1 MMNRKQKRAMKKQ
14 LGAEAQEKMSRQVT
28 QFGKLPESCTACE
41 KEFDKKDKDMVKSWS
56 VVVKQEIVRLFC
68 PDCIK
73 KTQEI
78 VNERRSSFDPG
89 P

>member
-14 LGAEAQEKMSRQVT
+14 IGAEAQEKMSRQVA

-41 KEFDKKDKDMVKSWS
+41 KEFDKKNKDMVKSWS

-78 VNERRSSFDPG
+78 VNERRSSFNPS

>member
-14 LGAEAQEKMSRQVT
+14 IGAEAQEKMSRQVAH
-28 QFGKLPESCTACE
+28 FGQLPQSCNACE
-41 KEFDKKDKDMVKSWS
+41 KEFDKKNKDMVKSWS

-78 VNERRSSFDPG
+78 VNERRSSFNPS

>member
-14 LGAEAQEKMSRQVT
+14 LGAEAQEKMSRQVA

-41 KEFDKKDKDMVKSWS
+41 KEFDKKNKDMVKSWS

-78 VNERRSSFDPG
+78 VNERRSPFDPG

>member
-14 LGAEAQEKMSRQVT
+14 LGAEAQEKMSHQVA

-41 KEFDKKDKDMVKSWS
+41 KEFDKKNKDMVKSWS

>member
-1 MMNRKQKRAMKKQ
+1 MNRKQKRAMKKQ
-14 LGAEAQEKMSRQVT
+14 IGAEAQEKMSRQVA

>member
-14 LGAEAQEKMSRQVT
+14 IGAEAQEKMSRQVA

>member
-1 MMNRKQKRAMKKQ
+1 MNRKQRRKLKKQ
-14 LGAEAQEKMSRQVT
+14 AGAAASEALAGAVS
-28 QFGKLPESCTACE
+28 QFGKLPQQCSACD
-41 KEFDKKDKDMVKSWS
+41 KQFDKQNKEMVQSWS

-78 VNERRSSFDPG
+78 LNERRETFQNSP
-89 P
+89 